1 MNWIVLSEMSQ
12 LDYIDE
18 LSATKPVLIFKHSTR
33 CSISSTALS
42 RFERNYNVD
51 DEPTMLAYYLDLIK
65 FRSISNEI
73 ASRYHIEHQS
83 PQALLIKN
91 GKCVHDSSHFEIDY
105 QEVIQLMK

>member
-1 MNWIVLSEMSQ
+1 MNWIVLSEISQ

-18 LSATKPVLIFKHSTR
+18 LSVTKPVLIFKHSTR

-42 RFERNYNVD
+42 RFERNYQTT
-51 DEPTMLAYYLDLIK
+51 DEPTMIAYFLDLIK

-73 ASRYHIEHQS
+73 ASRYQIEHQS

-91 GKCVHDSSHFEIDY
+91 GKCVNDSSHFEIDY
-105 QEVIQLMK
+105 QEIIQLMR